1 MGPTTPQKRVFTSET
16 RVRKDVVERGPG
28 ATDSSGISNGEILTA
43 IEVLRDDIKSL
54 VMSGGG
60 GAVQSA
66 DGEAPVAPTMPSIFE
81 GHTEEEIHQLR
92 ASLAAMSRN
101 ILETKAEIVALRPQ
115 DAEEDRLMIVS
126 HELDAVVAATEGAT
140 ESILNCAEK
149 IDDLAEDLKNHAT
162 EEDEKEKLDYISNE
176 VVAIFEACNFQDLT
190 GQRINKVVNTLK
202 FVEERIMTMIE
213 IWGDA
218 EGFAGVK
225 PADGKARDQ
234 VPADDDAHLLN
245 GPQLEDKAISQNDI
259 DSLFD

>member
-1 MGPTTPQKRVFTSET
+1 MGPLTPQKRVFTSESKS
-16 RVRKDVVERGPG
+16 RKNVAERPIVPV
-28 ATDSSGISNGEILTA
+28 ASSGVSNAEVLKA
-43 IEVLRDDIKSL
+43 IEALRSDLSNL
-54 VMSGGG
+54 VVTQGG
-60 GAVQSA
+60 
-66 DGEAPVAPTMPSIFE
+66 DGETIAPPPAAPADPGVFD
-81 GHTEEEIHQLR
+81 GHTEEEMHQLR

-101 ILETKAEIVALRPQ
+101 IMETKAEIVALRPQ

-140 ESILNCAEK
+140 ETILNCAER

-176 VVAIFEACNFQDLT
+176 VVAVFEACNFQDLT

-202 FVEERIMTMIE
+202 FVEERIMSMIE

-218 EGFAGVK
+218 EGFTGIKASEGDRLGV
-225 PADGKARDQ
+225 PTDQ
-234 VPADDDAHLLN
+234 DSHLLN
-245 GPQLEDKAISQNDI
+245 GPQHEDVAISQDDI